1 MIQSIQMKF
10 KLFCMRFREAWLACM
25 ICMVQGDLTVISVN
39 HALTASKTGG
49 IAGIAFVILS
59 NFRNLHKNKWAVVWS
74 ISVLTMLADYMVHP
88 THFGPEMAE
97 AVTTGLVSGLIAYF
111 MMRYVDA
118 K

>member
-1 MIQSIQMKF
+1 MKF

-25 ICMVQGDLTVISVN
+25 VCMVQGDLTVLTVN
-39 HALTASKTGG
+39 HALTASKTGS
-49 IAGIAFVILS
+49 IAGAAFVLLS
-59 NFRNLHKNKWAVVWS
+59 SFRDLHKNKWAVVWL
-74 ISVLTMLADYMVHP
+74 ISVLTMIADYIVHP
-88 THFGPEMAE
+88 THFGPEIAE